1 MGSKTLNGKLQ
12 ASLSTT
18 TDTKVA
24 IFISQVR
31 KLEFLLAEAVSNGC
45 KHIISSGSI
54 QSSHARSLA
63 VACAQLGLRSHLFLA
78 ASSEKQVIEWHKYP
92 FMDL

>member
-12 ASLSTT
+12 VYLSTT

-31 KLEFLLAEAVSNGC
+31 KLEFLLAEAVGKGC

-54 QSSHARSLA
+54 QSIHARSLA
-63 VACAQLGLRSHLFLA
+63 VACAQLGLQCHIFLA
-78 ASSEKQVIEWHKYP
+78 TSSGKQVIE
-92 FMDL
+92 